1 MSASKKPGRR
11 PDPDSKRSK
20 GENRHKK
27 PRKAFH
33 ASEELFGAMSEY
45 IAATKP
51 LPTDTQVLITALE
64 EFLERRGFWPP
75 KSNGKQIE

>member
-1 MSASKKPGRR
+1 MLTMSTSKKKPGRR

-20 GENRHKK
+20 GEPRHRN

-33 ASEELFGAMSEY
+33 ASPELFDAMAAY

-64 EFLERRGFWPP
+64 EFLEKRGFWPP
-75 KSNGKQIE
+75 NPKE